1 MEIRKADITNIKVA
15 SEIFDLYRQ
24 FYSQQPNIDAA
35 SAFLSERFTNE
46 DSEFFIAF
54 DQDGNAL
61 GFVHLY
67 PSFSSVAMK
76 KMRYLND
83 LFVVPHARGKGVAS
97 KLLEHV
103 KLFAKGSDSFSLKLA
118 TAVDNFAA
126 KALYEKNGY
135 SKVTA
140 FEHYVLRTDK
150 A

>member
-24 FYSQQPNIDAA
+24 FYNQQPNIDAA

-76 KMRYLND
+76 KMWYLND
-83 LFVVPHARGKGVAS
+83 LFVVPHARGKGVAG

-103 KLFAKGSDSFSLKLA
+103 KFFAKGNDSFSLKLA

-140 FEHYVLRTDK
+140 FEHYVLRSDK